1 MWRHFTQ
8 ESSASKNP
16 ERLLKDYSSLLDRF
30 TMPKQKQKK
39 PFKKYSQISANVTTR
54 DTKHNTV
61 ITNFQIGLRL

>member
-16 ERLLKDYSSLLDRF
+16 ERLLKDYSSLLDRL

-39 PFKKYSQISANVTTR
+39 TLFFSILKTR